1 MRKKRY
7 ILSCTFMQLIIALCC
22 SIVSTGIAAPTPDF
36 NGMFV
41 KAAQRAKKSV
51 VNISIYRT
59 RESSGKP
66 SYTRT
71 GYASG
76 TIISINGYLVTNY
89 HVVSKG
95 NYYRVTLYDGT
106 ECDLLP
112 IRGKKYLYDAKT
124 DLALMKIELPTQYG
138 QLAVDFA
145 DSQKLMEGEWVL
157 AIGNPY
163 GLHQSVSSGI
173 VSSKGRNDIGFA
185 DIEDFIQTDVPIN
198 PGNSG
203 GPLLNLDGRLVGINT
218 AIRTVTGG
226 YQGISFAIPSNTVR
240 DVCTELVKYGR
251 VRRGWLGFLVRQ
263 EKRSSHEGKYL
274 VEVISVIRNSPAD
287 RVGIQKGDI
296 IREVDG
302 ERIDSLGQVVKI
314 IGSKPIGS
322 TVDILVGRNG
332 KLFRF
337 SMVLQEKER
346 YQAMQRVLRFILGKY
361 GIELDEN
368 ANSDGVVVSYLSPM
382 GPGYQAGLQR
392 GDVVMSMNGRRVV
405 SLDDVIRIYN
415 KSHHRILEISVLRN
429 NREVGIE
436 LE

>member
-1 MRKKRY
+1 MK
-7 ILSCTFMQLIIALCC
+7 INDHIIPAMFMVLSIAMCC
-22 SIVSTGIAAPTPDF
+22 SMASTGLAASRPDF

-41 KAAQRAKKSV
+41 KAAQRANKSV
-51 VNISIYRT
+51 VNISIFRS

-66 SYTRT
+66 SYTKT

-76 TIISINGYLVTNY
+76 TIISANGYLVTNY
-89 HVVSKG
+89 HVVRKG
-95 NYYRVTLYDGT
+95 NFYRITLYDGT
-106 ECDLLP
+106 ECALVP

-124 DLALMKIELPTQYG
+124 DLALMKIELPSQYG
-138 QLAVDFA
+138 PLAVDFA
-145 DSQKLMEGEWVL
+145 DSQKVMQGEWVL

-240 DVCTELVKYGR
+240 DVCSELVKYGR

-263 EKRSSHEGKYL
+263 DKRSGHEEKYQ

-287 RVGIQKGDI
+287 RVGIRKGDI
-296 IREVDG
+296 VREVDG
-302 ERIDSLGQVVKI
+302 ERIDSLGEVVKI

-322 TVDILVGRNG
+322 TVDILVGRDG
-332 KLFRF
+332 KLYRF

-346 YQAMQRVLRFILGKY
+346 YQAMQRVLRYILGKY

-368 ANSDGVVVSYLSPM
+368 ASSDGVVVSYLSPM

-392 GDVVMSMNGRRVV
+392 GDVVMSMNGSRVG

-415 KSHHRILEISVLRN
+415 KSNHRIHEITVLRN
-429 NREVGIE
+429 NREVAME
-436 LE
+436 LQ